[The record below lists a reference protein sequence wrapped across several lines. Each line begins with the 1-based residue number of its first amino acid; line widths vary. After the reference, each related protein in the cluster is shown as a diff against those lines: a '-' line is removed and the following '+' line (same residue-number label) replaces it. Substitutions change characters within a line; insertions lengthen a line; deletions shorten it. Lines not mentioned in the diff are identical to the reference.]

1 MKNLLKGKRMKTIKS
16 ENGEPDARKVGSI
29 TKIKEVYVTEDCTSI
44 VGLKIAY
51 SLNKDGHKTCGEEVF
66 VASNLLAF
74 LPEMGKEIKN
84 GQ

>member
-1 MKNLLKGKRMKTIKS
+1 MNTIKT
-16 ENGEPDARKVGSI
+16 EMGEPDARKVGSI
-29 TKIKEVYVTEDCTSI
+29 TKIEEVYVTEDCTSI
-44 VGLKIAY
+44 LGLKIAY

-74 LPEMGKEIKN
+74 LPEMGKEIEN